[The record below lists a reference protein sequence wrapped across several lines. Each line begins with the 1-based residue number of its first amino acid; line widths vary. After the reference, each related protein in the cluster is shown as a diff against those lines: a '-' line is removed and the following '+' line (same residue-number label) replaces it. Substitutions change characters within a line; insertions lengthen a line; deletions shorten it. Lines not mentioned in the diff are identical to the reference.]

1 MEIEFSDKKLA
12 LIETEDAPKARWPVS
27 VIESMRNKLGFLRN
41 VPDERSIR
49 NWRSLRYEK
58 MEGEERS
65 IRLNDQFRLI
75 FTIDT
80 KCSPNKIDILRVWN
94 HD

>member
-1 MEIEFSDKKLA
+1 MQIEFADKKLA
-12 LIETEDAPKARWPVS
+12 LVETVDAPKTKLPIS
-27 VIESMRNKLGFLRN
+27 VIESMRSKLQFLRN
-41 VPDERSIR
+41 VPDERSLR
-49 NWRSLRYEK
+49 NWRSLHYER

-80 KCSPNKIDILRVWN
+80 ECNPNKINVLRVWN

>member
-1 MEIEFSDKKLA
+1 MEIEFADKKIA
-12 LIETEDAPKARWPVS
+12 LVETEDAPKTRLPIS
-27 VIESMRNKLGFLRN
+27 VIESMRNKLRFLRN
-41 VPDERSIR
+41 VPDQRSLR
-49 NWRSLRYEK
+49 NWRSLHYER

-80 KCSPNKIDILRVWN
+80 DCNPNKIKVLRIWN

>member
-1 MEIEFSDKKLA
+1 MEIEFADKKLA
-12 LIETEDAPKARWPVS
+12 LVETVDAPKSRLP
-27 VIESMRNKLGFLRN
+27 ISMRNKLRFLRN
-41 VPDERSIR
+41 VPDERSLR
-49 NWRSLRYEK
+49 NWRSLHYER

-75 FTIDT
+75 FTVDT
-80 KCSPNKIDILRVWN
+80 ECNPNKIKILRVWN

>member
-1 MEIEFSDKKLA
+1 
-12 LIETEDAPKARWPVS
+12 
-27 VIESMRNKLGFLRN
+27 MRNKLQFLRN
-41 VPDERSIR
+41 VPDERSLR
-49 NWRSLRYEK
+49 NWRSLHYER

-80 KCSPNKIDILRVWN
+80 ECNPNKIKVLRVWN